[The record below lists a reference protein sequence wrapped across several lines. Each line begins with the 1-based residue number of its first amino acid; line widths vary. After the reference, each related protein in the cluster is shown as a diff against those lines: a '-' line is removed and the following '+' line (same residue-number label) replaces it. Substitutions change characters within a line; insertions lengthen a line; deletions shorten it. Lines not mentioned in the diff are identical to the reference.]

1 MLPHIW
7 VPLNVFVVFR
17 NNSCSVTFHCNP
29 KILTN
34 LTRFFVLGLND
45 FRDRKNQIGENKDCF
60 DLLSFKRWFEQLHQ
74 LK

>member
-1 MLPHIW
+1 M
-7 VPLNVFVVFR
+7 FVVFK

-45 FRDRKNQIGENKDCF
+45 FRDKKNQIGENKDCF
-60 DLLSFKRWFEQLHQ
+60 DLLSFKR
-74 LK
+74 

>member
-1 MLPHIW
+1 MAFQIINYCDCLNQPHIF
-7 VPLNVFVVFR
+7 VPLNVFVVFK

-45 FRDRKNQIGENKDCF
+45 FRDKKKSN
-60 DLLSFKRWFEQLHQ
+60 W
-74 LK
+74 